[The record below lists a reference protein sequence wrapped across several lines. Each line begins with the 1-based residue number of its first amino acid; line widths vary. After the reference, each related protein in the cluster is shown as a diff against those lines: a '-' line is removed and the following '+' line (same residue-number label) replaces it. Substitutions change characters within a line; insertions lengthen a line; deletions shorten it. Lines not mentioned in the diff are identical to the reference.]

1 MTARSAFV
9 SVTRPRS
16 LLFTTGLAVGLLSCA
31 RNPVTGKS
39 ELSLVSE
46 SQEIQMGQQAAQDVA
61 QSIGLYQD
69 ARVES
74 YVAGIGKRMAAAS
87 ERPNLPWEFHVVE

>member
-1 MTARSAFV
+1 MIRSTA
-9 SVTRPRS
+9 
-16 LLFTTGLAVGLLSCA
+16 LLPTLMLVGLGGSLAAGPLGCA

-61 QSIGLYQD
+61 QSIGLYNDPAVQ
-69 ARVES
+69 S
-74 YVAGIGKRMAAAS
+74 YVANRQAHGGPVRAS
-87 ERPNLPWEFHVVE
+87 